1 LKSSE
6 YYENNRNEIVELI
19 PSKYNKILEIGC
31 GSGEFRAN
39 LKNECEYW
47 GIEINEIA
55 GKKAKMNLTKV
66 IVGDYFKIYKSLPD
80 NYFDLVI
87 CNDIIEHMNDHN
99 LFFKTIKKKM
109 TEKGFLIGSI
119 PNVRFYSNLFRL
131 LILKDWKYQDAGIL
145 DNTHLRFFTKKS
157 LTRALL
163 ENGFSIDK
171 LKGINGTKFSLFS
184 ANLILKNILI
194 LLFGKDS
201 RHPQYSFRV
210 LK

>member
-1 LKSSE
+1 
-6 YYENNRNEIVELI
+6 
-19 PSKYNKILEIGC
+19 
-31 GSGEFRAN
+31 
-39 LKNECEYW
+39 
-47 GIEINEIA
+47 
-55 GKKAKMNLTKV
+55 
-66 IVGDYFKIYKSLPD
+66 
-80 NYFDLVI
+80 
-87 CNDIIEHMNDHN
+87 MNDHN